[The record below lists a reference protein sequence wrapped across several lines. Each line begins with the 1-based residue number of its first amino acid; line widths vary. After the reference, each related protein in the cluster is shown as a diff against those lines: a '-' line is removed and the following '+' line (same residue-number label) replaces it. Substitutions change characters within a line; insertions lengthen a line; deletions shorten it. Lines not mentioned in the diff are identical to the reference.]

1 MQSAPPGVMFMGFL
15 FNTTN
20 ISLNEQRI
28 QAANGPMLVF
38 PEFSVIDTSS
48 KSAEVEL
55 LALHVPFYNKA
66 LLLFTV

>member
-48 KSAEVEL
+48 KSAEV